1 MQLYRSSRI
10 SLPTDLSTKLRR
22 IIASYLSAVL
32 VIYSCPPMPAQAE
45 SQAAKAVNTKPDQ
58 PAVSTE
64 NPAAKSEIEKLLPDR
79 SHVMLNENSAK
90 PITSSSTA
98 MIGATKS
105 IKKAPA
111 AKKPANSSIT
121 SKSAAAKPAAS
132 GMPPTAPPVVRSN
145 HHSSAHANSPA
156 TSSAGIQADD
166 NPERIARPGQHPPL
180 STAADAMRSGTTN
193 NNDERISRPTFPA
206 TAPSRNPG
214 FAQSNGS
221 APNTS
226 ATSTST
232 GTSKVG
238 DASKTGAAT
247 TGSTAST
254 KSPTDLYP
262 QIGKLEQLTFGTPKA
277 ELSIEERLLSLE
289 NAIFATT
296 YPNDSLFDRTE
307 RLKVTLLG
315 KGAVDVVPPATNLE
329 PPSGYVENPL
339 AGNQPSAADLQYFDE
354 IIQNNENYE
363 KAPKVVL
370 DAFALE
376 MINFERERRALGRLD
391 HNPLAQKLADEHTR
405 DLIERNVVSHNNAKG
420 ENPDRRFTLIGGM
433 DAVNENL
440 SVLPMTELGTSKLCK
455 AAVAKVL
462 RQMFMSQDDRE
473 ALLAPEAS
481 HLGFSIEKM
490 NDGARVLA
498 CIEIMTARAEIHSL
512 PKTARVG
519 EKIEV
524 SGVVQAPYQFDRI
537 SLAWEGVSDLP
548 PQDESS
554 DEALPYF
561 PPLDFVAYK
570 EKSEKDHAKAI
581 FALKTVGMLAAIAG
595 GMFVPPVALAAPL
608 IMMAG
613 PDPGEAKPI
622 SDVPVK
628 GGVKVDGNSFN
639 GKVSLSND
647 GKEGLYYVTVWGH
660 ITPDDKPVAISRRAI
675 LVKQV
680 QEQEDVEGSV
690 SIPKAQQK
698 DSSNKSNLT
707 TDISN
712 PRSGNSGGNTAKSG
726 SSAAGDVATE
736 QSLNSDDQSSKL
748 TSEKIKPTS
757 ESTNSAAESGS
768 KAESSATDKASSST
782 ESPDLATEK
791 SSSNTDSSA
800 TDKSSSKTDTS
811 SSTANANQS
820 GSAAS
825 SGLTDSQ
832 ARMPT
837 AVSPESSG
845 WNEIKAKPPVDI
857 NAVSG
862 GHAVDANDETPSKT
876 DSND

>member
-1 MQLYRSSRI
+1 
-10 SLPTDLSTKLRR
+10 
-22 IIASYLSAVL
+22 
-32 VIYSCPPMPAQAE
+32 MPAQAE

-58 PAVSTE
+58 SAAITE
-64 NPAAKSEIEKLLPDR
+64 KADAKSEIEKLLPDR
-79 SHVMLNENSAK
+79 SHEMLDEKSAK
-90 PITSSSTA
+90 PITSSSTVVSSP
-98 MIGATKS
+98 TKS
-105 IKKAPA
+105 VKKVPAP
-111 AKKPANSSIT
+111 KKQTKSSIA
-121 SKSAAAKPAAS
+121 SKAAPVKPS
-132 GMPPTAPPVVRSN
+132 SNVMPPTAPRVVRSN
-145 HHSSAHANSPA
+145 PSSSAHTN
-156 TSSAGIQADD
+156 SSASSSAASHAEE
-166 NPERIARPGQHPPL
+166 NPERIARPGQRPPL
-180 STAADAMRSGTTN
+180 STAADAMRSGTD
-193 NNDERISRPTFPA
+193 NNDERIPRPTFPA

-214 FAQSNGS
+214 FAQSSGN
-221 APNTS
+221 APTTS
-226 ATSTST
+226 TTTTTST

-238 DASKTGAAT
+238 DASKSGSAT
-247 TGSTAST
+247 TGSAAST

-262 QIGKLEQLTFGTPKA
+262 QIGKLEQLTFGTSKA
-277 ELSIEERLLSLE
+277 ELSIEDRLLALE
-289 NAIFATT
+289 NAIFATS

-307 RLKVTLLG
+307 RLKITLLG
-315 KGAVDVVPPATNLE
+315 KGAVDVVPPSTNLE

-376 MINFERERRALGRLD
+376 LINFERERRALGRLD

-519 EKIEV
+519 DKIEV

-680 QEQEDVEGSV
+680 QDQEDVEGSV
-690 SIPKAQQK
+690 SIPKAEQK

-707 TDISN
+707 TDNSN
-712 PRSGNSGGNTAKSG
+712 PRSGNSDGSGAKSD
-726 SSAAGDVATE
+726 SSSAGDVATE
-736 QSLNSDDQSSKL
+736 QLLKSDDQNSKL

-757 ESTNSAAESGS
+757 ESTNSPTQSSS
-768 KAESSATDKASSST
+768 KSDSPTTDKSSTNTESSNSASENSRS
-782 ESPDLATEK
+782 K
-791 SSSNTDSSA
+791 TDSSA
-800 TDKSSSKTDTS
+800 TGKSSSATDSAVTDKSSSNADTS
-811 SSTANANQS
+811 SSTASATPS
-820 GSAAS
+820 GSTTP
-825 SGLTDSQ
+825 SGLTESQ
-832 ARMPT
+832 AKMPT

-857 NAVSG
+857 NGVSS
-862 GHAVDANDETPSKT
+862 GHAGDAKDEQPSKT